1 MKIIL
6 LLFLVHTL
14 YGATLCENQLF
25 SLSAYKQKQKSAIEV
40 SSILKELSATC
51 KLSIIFNDDV
61 SKKML
66 HKKLDYINI
75 NNYTFVQFLDFL
87 FNEANLFYSYDSAKN
102 IITVQYLQTKT
113 FNIDYIYLSE
123 LSSESSKSISTG
135 ASGNTDTTGSQGGTG
150 SSSGNGA
157 SGNNGSNTGNSS
169 SNDYTVIRSKSKFTF
184 WENLHN
190 NILKLFH
197 KKENVRIFINKDASL
212 LTVTTTKKNL
222 EKISKY
228 LNILLKKMHK
238 QVAIEAKIVE
248 LTYDDSSSTGI
259 DWSKLDLSLNGS
271 ISNDP
276 GVSGATLLNK
286 PSYNVAYSFST
297 TKFLKYLKTYGDI
310 KVLSNPKVVTMNNQ
324 PAVINVG
331 EQLSYK
337 SQTGSV
343 TTTGGTAAGTNTFT
357 VGSTFV
363 GVTLYVIPE
372 VSKNNEIIMKIN
384 PVVSKLS
391 DDSTTSGTSTATR
404 ELPPDTKIKQ
414 MTSIVRIKNDEKIV
428 IGGLVSV
435 TKGGTSVKVPLLGSI
450 PIVGSLFN
458 HKEKVKK
465 KTEMFIIIQ
474 PHVVTKR
481 AMPTLKDI
489 DLHDPFF
496 KSTFDKNVTNK

>member
-6 LLFLVHTL
+6 LLFLVHAL
-14 YGATLCENQLF
+14 YGSTLCEDQLF
-25 SLSAYKQKQKSAIEV
+25 SLSAYKQKHKSAIEV
-40 SSILKELSATC
+40 ASILKEFSATC
-51 KLSIIFNDDV
+51 KLSIIFNDDI

-66 HKKLDYINI
+66 HKKLDYINV
-75 NNYTFVQFLDFL
+75 NNYTFTQFLDFL
-87 FNEANLFYSYDSAKN
+87 FNESNLFYKYEPTKN
-102 IITVQYLQTKT
+102 IIKVQYLKTKT

-135 ASGNTDTTGSQGGTG
+135 ASGNTN
-150 SSSGNGA
+150 SSSNSGELTQGNGNS
-157 SGNNGSNTGNSS
+157 SGGGSS
-169 SNDYTVIRSKSKFTF
+169 SNDYTVIHSKSKFTF
-184 WENLHN
+184 WDNLHN
-190 NILKLFH
+190 NILRLFH
-197 KKENVRIFINKDASL
+197 KKENIRIFINKDASL
-212 LTVTTTKKNL
+212 LTVTTTEKNMKKI
-222 EKISKY
+222 EKY

-248 LTYDDSSSTGI
+248 LTYDNSSSIGI
-259 DWSKLDLSLNGS
+259 DWSKLDLSLSGS
-271 ISNDP
+271 IGNNP
-276 GVSGATLLNK
+276 GAGTTLLNK
-286 PSYNVAYSFST
+286 PSYNLAYSFST
-297 TKFLKYLKTYGDI
+297 AKFLKYLKTYGNI
-310 KVLSNPKVVTMNNQ
+310 KVLSNPRVVTMNNQ

-357 VGSTFV
+357 IGSTFV

-384 PVVSKLS
+384 PVISKLS
-391 DDSTTSGTSTATR
+391 DDGTTSGTSSSVTR

-435 TKGGTSVKVPLLGSI
+435 SKGNTSIKIPLLGDI
-450 PIVGSLFN
+450 PLVGSLFN

-474 PHVVTKR
+474 PHVVKKR
-481 AMPTLKDI
+481 AMPTLKNI
-489 DLHDPFF
+489 DLHDSFF
-496 KSTFDKNVTNK
+496 KSTFDKNVTKS